1 MEYSIEN
8 IKEIEKNQEKI
19 NKLEKKIAN
28 LKKNKLYSYKLEKYN
43 NEKKLLE
50 KTNEYYQTL
59 PKKEAKIKKAL
70 AKEKK
75 KRYQILNGNIT
86 AAIIMI
92 CFPLAVYGF
101 FNSFYSLIDSMM
113 ASLIKAEASGSGAV
127 NISNVAVISQLKSMI
142 SAFGAGIAG
151 GGGVLVS
158 RYYGAGNL
166 KKAKKTASNMVF
178 ISVILSLVLLLLLA
192 PSASLILQVAQVP
205 TINSDVILYFELIL
219 IELIL
224 VAINNIFICLE
235 KIKGNS
241 KKILILNVL
250 ALIIKLLMNVIFIFG
265 FHVNKIIFLEIAT
278 IIGQAFIFIYGI
290 IVLFS
295 NKNLLKISLKEMKP
309 EKEIIIKIFKLS
321 IPIFLGKFV
330 MSLGKAIVNAL
341 CGYYYSLATDGLITG
356 ALGISNNLSG
366 LVTSTTNV
374 FEEGESTIVSQNI
387 GNKNLKRT
395 IKTFIRTL
403 IIVGIISLVGFI
415 LVRFIFLDSL
425 TGLFNKNNNSEK
437 MSEYVK
443 EIFVYDCISIPSLGL
458 TSALL
463 GLLYGYGKTFLSS
476 ILNFSRIGIRIIS
489 LIICHSVG
497 LNYQAAGISMGI
509 SNVLIGVLALIFLTI
524 FLISLYKNGYRNMKI
539 SDEEPKDLGLSF
551 D

>member
-8 IKEIEKNQEKI
+8 NKEIEYYQRKL

-28 LKKNKLYSYKLEKYN
+28 LKENRLYKYKLDKYN
-43 NEKKLLE
+43 NELKLVN
-50 KTNEYYQTL
+50 KTIDYYKTL

-86 AAIIMI
+86 AAIIMV
-92 CFPLAVYGF
+92 CFPLAIYGF

-113 ASLIKAEASGSGAV
+113 ASFIKAGASGGGV

-158 RYYGAGNL
+158 RYYGSGDL
-166 KKAKKTASNMVF
+166 KKARKTASNMVF
-178 ISVILSLVLLLLLA
+178 ISIILSLVLLLVLA
-192 PSASLILQVAQVP
+192 PSASLILEIAQVP
-205 TINSDVILYFELIL
+205 SITSDVILYFELIL
-219 IELIL
+219 VELIL

-250 ALIIKLLMNVIFIFG
+250 ALMIKLLMNVTFIFG
-265 FHVNKIIFLEIAT
+265 FHVDKIIYLEIAT

-290 IVLFS
+290 FILFS
-295 NKNLLKISLKEMKP
+295 NKNLLKISIKEMKP
-309 EKEIIIKIFKLS
+309 ERELIIKILKLS

-341 CGYYYSLATDGLITG
+341 CGYYYSVATDGLITG

-395 IKTFIRTL
+395 IKAFIRTL
-403 IIVGIISLVGFI
+403 IIVAIISLIGFI
-415 LVRFIFLDSL
+415 LVRFVFLDSL
-425 TGLFNKNNNSEK
+425 TELFNNNNDSEK
-437 MSEYVK
+437 MSKYVK

-489 LIICHSVG
+489 LIICHSIG

-509 SNVLIGVLALIFLTI
+509 SNILIGVLALIFLII
-524 FLISLYKNGYRNMKI
+524 FLISLYKNGYRGMKI
-539 SDEEPKDLGLSF
+539 SDKEPEDLGLSF

>member
-8 IKEIEKNQEKI
+8 SKEIEYYQRKKE
-19 NKLEKKIAN
+19 KLEKKIAN
-28 LKKNKLYSYKLEKYN
+28 LRKNKLYSYYLEKYN
-43 NEKKLLE
+43 NELKLIN
-50 KTNEYYQTL
+50 KTIEYFQTL
-59 PKKEAKIKKAL
+59 PKKEAKVKKAL

-86 AAIIMI
+86 QAIIMV

-113 ASLIKAEASGSGAV
+113 SSLIKDAATGSGAV

-158 RYYGAGNL
+158 RFYGSGKLN
-166 KKAKKTASNMVF
+166 KARKAASNMVF
-178 ISVILSLVLLLLLA
+178 ISVILSLVLLLVLA
-192 PSASLILQVAQVP
+192 PSASLILQIAQVP
-205 TINSDVILYFELIL
+205 TINSDVILYFEFIL

-241 KKILILNVL
+241 KKILILNIL
-250 ALIIKLLMNVIFIFG
+250 ALMIKLLMNTIFIFG

-290 IVLFS
+290 FVLFG
-295 NKNLLKISLKEMKP
+295 NKNLLKISIKEMKP
-309 EKEIIIKIFKLS
+309 ERDLIIKILKLS

-330 MSLGKAIVNAL
+330 MSLGKAIVNAR
-341 CGYYYSLATDGLITG
+341 CGLYYAEATEGLITG

-395 IKTFIRTL
+395 IKAFIRTL
-403 IIVGIISLVGFI
+403 IIVAIISLIGFI
-415 LVRFIFLDSL
+415 LVRYVFLDSL
-425 TGLFNKNNNSEK
+425 TSLFNRDGSEK
-437 MSEYVK
+437 MSQYVK

-489 LIICHSVG
+489 LVVCQSIG

-509 SNVLIGVLALIFLTI
+509 SNILIGVLALIFLII
-524 FLISLYKNGYRNMKI
+524 FLVSLYKKGYRDMKV
-539 SDEEPKDLGLSF
+539 SDKEPVDLGLQF
-551 D
+551 E

>member
-205 TINSDVILYFELIL
+205 TINSNVILYFELIL